1 MRNIAPTNSPVLQR
15 TMLNR
20 AARNR
25 PLQRIFA
32 RLDGEVSQ
40 RDLEAVAR
48 SQVRQAE
55 VAGEHTLG

>member
-25 PLQRIFA
+25 PLQRIRA

>member
-25 PLQRIFA
+25 PLQRIRA
-32 RLDGEVSQ
+32 RLDSEISQ